1 MSVFTNLRTDILKM
15 YEYKETISQLDLQVP
30 DNIEVQL
37 DNLPLGYPY
46 MPRLCE
52 RQGHFLLWLGKK
64 EEDIELYNLA
74 QKTIGGE
81 MWIQPKTPNTFIKG
95 VGMFH
100 IYEDHIVCGSMKYA
114 GYLNSKDATYRR
126 KLLRTMWC
134 ETINIFENKD
144 IICPSGTYF
153 DYIHLTINQM
163 TTQKE
168 PYHYQIMTQFGFKK
182 DDSGDYWIRRKESK
196 TGKDWI
202 GLWR

>member
-1 MSVFTNLRTDILKM
+1 M

-74 QKTIGGE
+74 QKTIGEE

-114 GYLNSKDATYRR
+114 FYLNSKDATYRR